1 MTNLEK
7 MEAAEEIHL
16 SVADADDLEQVH
28 EAQISV
34 ADVLQSLLHH
44 PWQIIS
50 RWNWKSATIGALV
63 RASFYFTVYSASR
76 ESWIVTLT
84 AMAVEFSFRFVTS
97 GAAGA
102 LVQSFRRATPPWLAT
117 VIVTFTLPTLSHL
130 VEFFTHYIQESYFS
144 EIFAAS
150 QNNSRQKAFAVSV
163 LFSVISA
170 MFNLFIMRHGV
181 LLVGAG
187 RETGSFLS
195 DLRRIP
201 YLMLEFMSYLPIEM
215 IRFAREGRYHFVL
228 GVFLAFG
235 TSVGFILGVF
245 RGRWTWA
252 WRSALGAW
260 VLLFLWTL
268 LFMAG
273 SRIYEKFIRGASESQ
288 EV

>member
-7 MEAAEEIHL
+7 IGAADEIHL
-16 SVADADDLEQVH
+16 SAANANDLEEVH

-34 ADVLQSLLHH
+34 ADVIHSLFRH

-50 RWNWKSATIGALV
+50 RWNWKSASIGALV
-63 RASFYFTVYSASR
+63 RASFYFTVYTASR
-76 ESWIVTLT
+76 ESWVVTLT
-84 AMAVEFSFRFVTS
+84 AMAVEFSFRFFTS

-102 LVQSFRRATPPWLAT
+102 LVQSFRRATPAWVAT
-117 VIVTFTLPTLSHL
+117 VIVTFTLPTISHL
-130 VEFFTHYIQESYFS
+130 VEFFTHYLQERYFS
-144 EIFAAS
+144 DIFAAS
-150 QNNSRQKAFAVSV
+150 QNNSRQKAFAISV

-201 YLMLEFMSYLPIEM
+201 MLILEFMSFLPIEM

-235 TSVGFILGVF
+235 TSVGTILGVF
-245 RGRWTWA
+245 RGKWTWA

-260 VLLFLWTL
+260 VALFLWTL
-268 LFMAG
+268 IFMAG
-273 SRIYEKFIRGASESQ
+273 VRIYEKYMRSGSESQ

>member
-7 MEAAEEIHL
+7 IGPTDEIHL
-16 SVADADDLEQVH
+16 SAADANDLEEVH

-34 ADVLQSLLHH
+34 SDVLQSLLHH
-44 PWQIIS
+44 PLQIIS

-76 ESWIVTLT
+76 ESWIVTIT
-84 AMAVEFSFRFVTS
+84 AMAVEFSFRFITS

-102 LVQSFRRATPPWLAT
+102 LVQSFRRASPPWVAT
-117 VIVTFTLPTLSHL
+117 IIVTVTLPTISHL
-130 VEFFTHYIQESYFS
+130 VEFFTHYLQERYFS

-187 RETGSFLS
+187 RETGTFFS

-201 YLMLEFMSYLPIEM
+201 MLILEFMSYLPTEM
-215 IRFAREGRYHFVL
+215 IRFAREGRYHFML

-260 VLLFLWTL
+260 FLLFLWTL
-268 LFMAG
+268 IFMAG
-273 SRIYEKFIRGASESQ
+273 SRIYDKFMKSQSGSQ